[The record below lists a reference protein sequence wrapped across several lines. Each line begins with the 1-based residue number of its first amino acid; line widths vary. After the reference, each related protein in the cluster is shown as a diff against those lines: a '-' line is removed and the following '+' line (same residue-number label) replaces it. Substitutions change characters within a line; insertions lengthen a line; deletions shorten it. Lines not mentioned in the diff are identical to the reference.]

1 MLTTR
6 KLNKVRNSYYV
17 YLPKDWID
25 TYDLGWEEEG
35 DKKEIKEVRIQRTP
49 EGTLEILPPDFE
61 AHSSNVLRFVMDDST
76 QDRIEGILIGAY
88 IVGASAMEFVFP
100 DTIDMSTREMFSRW
114 IRRLPGFEILDEH
127 RRSLT
132 VSDTSEKQLVTPI
145 LRRQFATT
153 KFMLNGLSGAIQSG
167 ELEGAGRI
175 LDRDEDVD
183 RHRYF
188 VERLC
193 HLALQDPSYARKI
206 GISSA
211 DCLHFSLA
219 TKYIERI
226 ADHVCGATEQMIEL
240 KQVSTPIR
248 RAVDVLLKAYD
259 ETTRTFFAI
268 DSSEQ
273 RESMTTASTE
283 AFEVLNQSKAVSN
296 RLSRLETSSKNVGP
310 RMVLLLMHLERIAS
324 YCADIGEVAINRIIE
339 SSIGRSTS

>member
-1 MLTTR
+1 MVTTR
-6 KLNKVRNSYYV
+6 KLNRVRNSFYV
-17 YLPKDWID
+17 YLPRNWIR
-25 TYDLGWEEEG
+25 THGLNA
-35 DKKEIKEVRIQRTP
+35 KSEVRIQQTS
-49 EGTLEILPPDFE
+49 EGTLEILPPEFE
-61 AHSSNVLRFVMDDST
+61 TGGAKLLKFTMDNKREE
-76 QDRIEGILIGAY
+76 RIEGILIGAY
-88 IVGASAMEFVFP
+88 IVGASAMEFEFP

-114 IRRLPGFEILDEH
+114 IRKLPGFEILDEH

-132 VSDTSEKQLVTPI
+132 VSDTSEKQLVAPI

-153 KFMLNGLSGAIQSG
+153 KYMLNGLTGAIQSG

-193 HLALQDPSYARKI
+193 HLALQDPTYAKKI
-206 GISSA
+206 GISPA

-226 ADHVCGATEQMIEL
+226 ADHVCGATEQMIQL
-240 KQVSTPIR
+240 KQVSTSVR
-248 RAVDVLLKAYD
+248 RAVDALGQAYD
-259 ETTRTFFAI
+259 NTTRTFFAI
-268 DSSEQ
+268 DSSRG
-273 RESMTTASTE
+273 RESITNASAE
-283 AFEVLNQSKAVSN
+283 AFEALSKSKMVSN
-296 RLSRLETSSKNVGP
+296 RMSRLETSSKNVGP

-339 SSIGRSTS
+339 SSIGGSRLAPVET